1 MPRILIEDGH
11 RLYRTG
17 LRNALES
24 LIPGADILEADD
36 LGTAR
41 ELLEPDGNINLF
53 IADLDTPG
61 ASLETLREIHESF
74 PKTRLAAIAALAT
87 RADILCSLEAGLHG
101 FVSKSQPDSEILGA
115 IQDMLTGRIY
125 VPSALAQIGGIIA
138 YASREAH
145 RDGLRGPPTKTE
157 VRVQKLTRRQ
167 REILPLLA
175 KGLSNKEIARM
186 LKIAE
191 GTTKIHASSLLR
203 ILGVRNRTE
212 AAVVARTSYLSDQ
225 SISLPPTE
233 RVPALIDRRR

>member
-1 MPRILIEDGH
+1 MPRILIADGH

-24 LIPGADILEADD
+24 LIAGADILEADD

-61 ASLETLREIHESF
+61 ASLETLREIHEAF

-138 YASREAH
+138 YASKEAH
-145 RDGLRGPPTKTE
+145 RDGLRGPTKTE
-157 VRVQKLTRRQ
+157 LRVQKLTRRQ

-175 KGLSNKEIARM
+175 KGMSNKEIARM

-225 SISLPPTE
+225 SIALSPTE
-233 RVPALIDRRR
+233 RVPALVDRRR